1 MLTEKKLRAVRN
13 AVSSLSL
20 LEEEKPPRVVFT
32 TMRDNKVDDIICVE
46 LAGLAFEIDDP
57 LRPIIPDDTHR
68 NCRCYYVT
76 EDTGE
81 IVTNISSRRS
91 VKKRNK
97 LTDRQRKNYL
107 KKNKKKLTNRK
118 LDLIVETMEKNIEW
132 QTKLPDY
139 PYRKPSLEQIHK
151 WLDML

>member
-32 TMRDNKVDDIICVE
+32 TMRDNKVDDILCVE

-107 KKNKKKLTNRK
+107 KKNKK
-118 LDLIVETMEKNIEW
+118 V
-132 QTKLPDY
+132 
-139 PYRKPSLEQIHK
+139 
-151 WLDML
+151 